1 MLIFTKILNAH
12 CESGLIIKGLWARF
26 LNVTYSTELIKT
38 ISSLKSL
45 NIAKGEL
52 ILVTKKNK

>member
-12 CESGLIIKGLWARF
+12 CESGLIINSLWARF

-38 ISSLKSL
+38 ISRLEPL
-45 NIAKGEL
+45 NIGKGEL
-52 ILVTKKNK
+52 ILVTKKKK